1 MSSNH
6 LQLYLFNQNI
16 QGIKTLPIR
25 CQLREHFVRRLKY
38 TKKCINYLN
47 YGRTNLC
54 IQSTLKLHDLNIIAS
69 CLGVKTVCFQ
79 RAVVKLTKN

>member
-1 MSSNH
+1 MYTQSDN
-6 LQLYLFNQNI
+6 NQNI
-16 QGIKTLPIR
+16 QGIKAPPIR
-25 CQLREHFVRRLKY
+25 CQSQDYLVRRLKY
-38 TKKCINYLN
+38 MKKCINYLN